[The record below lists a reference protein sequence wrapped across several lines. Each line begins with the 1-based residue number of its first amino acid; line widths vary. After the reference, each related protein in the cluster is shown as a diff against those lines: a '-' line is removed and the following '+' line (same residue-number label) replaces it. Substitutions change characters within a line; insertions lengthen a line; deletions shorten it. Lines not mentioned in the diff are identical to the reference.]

1 MQLVVENEEQMK
13 AMAEE
18 IGRQIRGTTFIELV
32 GDIGAGKTTFTKGLA
47 RGLGVSEAIQS
58 PTFTISRVYE
68 ARDGLELRHYDFYRL
83 PEAGIM
89 ASELEEAAHTPDTV
103 TVVEW
108 ADVVDSV
115 LPDDRLQL
123 SIIATDETVR
133 TIEARATG
141 PGSAKLIEAL
151 K

>member
-18 IGRQIRGTTFIELV
+18 IGKQIRGTTFIELV

-83 PEAGIM
+83 LEAGIM
-89 ASELEEAAHTPDTV
+89 VSELEEATRTPNTV
-103 TVVEW
+103 AVVEW

-115 LPDDRLQL
+115 LPSDRLQL
-123 SIIATDETVR
+123 NMIATDETVR
-133 TIEARATG
+133 TIEATATG
-141 PGSAKLIEAL
+141 PGSTKLLEAL